1 MQTPSPLSKELAP
14 HEVLDT
20 DGVLDPDELDELD
33 DPELD
38 VVVVE
43 DEEVE
48 LDPVEAEEDEEDV
61 ELEVEVEVVVDEP
74 VEVEVDGWDTV
85 TAGVSLQGLLGK
97 AMYEG
102 IPDGIAGT

>member
-43 DEEVE
+43 EEVE
-48 LDPVEAEEDEEDV
+48 LDPVEAEEDDEEDD
-61 ELEVEVEVVVDEP
+61 VEVEVVVDEP
-74 VEVEVDGWDTV
+74 VEVEVDG
-85 TAGVSLQGLLGK
+85 
-97 AMYEG
+97 
-102 IPDGIAGT
+102 

>member
-20 DGVLDPDELDELD
+20 DVVLDPDELDELD

-43 DEEVE
+43 EEVE
-48 LDPVEAEEDEEDV
+48 LDPVEAEEDDEEDD
-61 ELEVEVEVVVDEP
+61 VEVEVVVDEP
-74 VEVEVDGWDTV
+74 VEVEVDG
-85 TAGVSLQGLLGK
+85 
-97 AMYEG
+97 
-102 IPDGIAGT
+102 

>member
-43 DEEVE
+43 EEVE
-48 LDPVEAEEDEEDV
+48 LDPVEAEEDDEEDD

-102 IPDGIAGT
+102 IPDGIPGT

>member
-43 DEEVE
+43 EEEVE
-48 LDPVEAEEDEEDV
+48 LDPVEAEEDDEEDD

-74 VEVEVDGWDTV
+74 VEVEVDG
-85 TAGVSLQGLLGK
+85 
-97 AMYEG
+97 
-102 IPDGIAGT
+102 